1 MEFSVSSI
9 NKFLFFKLPSA
20 YWTGV
25 RLKHISDTTA
35 TTTVRHRWVN
45 QNPFRSMYFAVQA
58 MAAELST
65 GALVMKKIKESGQGI
80 SMLVAQNK
88 SVFVKKATGKISFS
102 CSEGDVLDEAIQRAI
117 DTQEGVTIWMRSV
130 GTDEKGD
137 EVSVFDFEWTLKVRT
152 KK

>member
-25 RLKHISDTTA
+25 RLSSISATTA
-35 TTTVRHRWVN
+35 TTTVRHKWVN

-65 GALVMKKIKESGQGI
+65 GALVMKKIQERGARI
-80 SMLVAQNK
+80 SMLVAQNN
-88 SVFVKKATGKISFS
+88 SVFVKKATGKISFT
-102 CSEGDVLDEAIQRAI
+102 CVDGQLLDEAIQKAI
-117 DTQEGVTIWMRSV
+117 DTNEGVTIWMKST
-130 GTDEKGD
+130 GIDEKGD
-137 EVSVFDFEWTLKVRT
+137 EVSVFNFEWTLKVRV

>member
-25 RLKHISDTTA
+25 RLRRISDTSA
-35 TTTVRHRWVN
+35 TTTVRHKWVN

-65 GALVMKKIKESGQGI
+65 GALVMKKISESGQRI
-80 SMLVAQNK
+80 SMLVAQNN
-88 SVFVKKATGKISFS
+88 SVFVKKATGKISFT
-102 CSEGDVLDEAIQRAI
+102 CNEGHLLDEAIQKAI
-117 DTQEGVTIWMRSV
+117 ETQEGVTVWMKSV
-130 GTDEKGD
+130 GIDEKGD
-137 EVSVFDFEWTLKVRT
+137 EVSVFNFEWTLKVRV

>member
-25 RLKHISDTTA
+25 RLSSISATTA
-35 TTTVRHRWVN
+35 TTTVRHKWVN

-65 GALVMKKIKESGQGI
+65 GALVMKKIQESGARI
-80 SMLVAQNK
+80 SMLVAQNN
-88 SVFVKKATGKISFS
+88 SIFVKKATGKISFT
-102 CSEGDVLDEAIQRAI
+102 CVDGHLLDEAIQKAI
-117 DTQEGVTIWMRSV
+117 DTNEGVTIWMKSIGV
-130 GTDEKGD
+130 DEKGD
-137 EVSVFDFEWTLKVRT
+137 EVSVFNFEWTLKVRV